1 MTSSIFSW
9 GPSYNEVIRDA
20 EKNLL
25 DSIPWGDAEYSMLD
39 VPITL
44 GDEAHHIHT
53 IVASH
58 PASEASI
65 DIEPC
70 PIVLWHGFGQGAG
83 SYWRCLPGLAKSH
96 ASQGNVYALD
106 WIGVG
111 ASSRPKWTAGDNPAL
126 AEEWFVDT
134 LEKWRLHQGYNRI
147 HLVAHS
153 MAAFIAT
160 RYAEKYPNRLASL
173 VYASPAGVPHVPED
187 YNFNPPRLTQSITG
201 RMALWTARHLW
212 TNGTTPQGVVRS
224 LGRWVGKGYVIDG
237 YVKRRFPDSV
247 PNKDEFAE
255 YMYQH
260 WQGESSG
267 EQILNA
273 LLRFGAHAK
282 VCWSTVC

>member
-1 MTSSIFSW
+1 
-9 GPSYNEVIRDA
+9 
-20 EKNLL
+20 
-25 DSIPWGDAEYSMLD
+25 
-39 VPITL
+39 
-44 GDEAHHIHT
+44 
-53 IVASH
+53 
-58 PASEASI
+58 
-65 DIEPC
+65 
-70 PIVLWHGFGQGAG
+70 
-83 SYWRCLPGLAKSH
+83 
-96 ASQGNVYALD
+96 
-106 WIGVG
+106 
-111 ASSRPKWTAGDNPAL
+111 
-126 AEEWFVDT
+126 
-134 LEKWRLHQGYNRI
+134 
-147 HLVAHS
+147 

-282 VCWSTVC
+282 EPLCHRIPHLDESIPVTFIYGTTDWMDSNAGKEVKAAIEAKAAHQPRTCELFVLPDCGHQLYIENPNDFNDIIIMNCQPRKQKP